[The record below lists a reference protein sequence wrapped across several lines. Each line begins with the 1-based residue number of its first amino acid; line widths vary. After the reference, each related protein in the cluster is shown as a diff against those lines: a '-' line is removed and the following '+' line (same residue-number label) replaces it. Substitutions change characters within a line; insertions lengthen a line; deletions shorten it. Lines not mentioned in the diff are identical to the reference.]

1 MKSMNMYIDQ
11 IVTEMTL
18 FDDDVNMLFFDV
30 AMEEEVAKNTTQAS
44 KEEPGMVDKMIDTVK
59 KLFIRLNGLIQKNFL
74 KFKNFMMKVAESDQG
89 FENEFRKAF
98 KAKKPLTAIKL
109 VTYDYN
115 PNILDAELLKINK
128 VIQGLFNGM
137 VNKTSYTALSDTT
150 TANDMDR
157 SPEEIYQMIF
167 KELSCP
173 GDVKDINTYF
183 IHIKNKFRVDKK
195 EILFKSSQTQE
206 YYQMTKQHS
215 MLMEKIKKSEGVVS
229 NQVATMKSNLHNTIL
244 NKQSRTEVKKRAV
257 KQCKNLTHIMNFYIR
272 FVDIYMQLNLERLFT
287 YRTVLKKLYSF

>member
-244 NKQSRTEVKKRAV
+244 NKQSKPEVKKRAV

-272 FVDIYMQLNLERLFT
+272 FMDIYMQLNLERLFT
-287 YRTVLKKLYSF
+287 YRNVIKKLYSF

>member
-1 MKSMNMYIDQ
+1 MNMYIDQ

-244 NKQSRTEVKKRAV
+244 NKQSKPEVKKRAV

-272 FVDIYMQLNLERLFT
+272 FMDIYMQLNLERLFT

>member
-167 KELSCP
+167 KEMSCP

-244 NKQSRTEVKKRAV
+244 NKQSKPEVKKRAV

-272 FVDIYMQLNLERLFT
+272 FMDIYMQLNLERLFT

>member
-30 AMEEEVAKNTTQAS
+30 VMEEEVAKNTTQAS

-115 PNILDAELLKINK
+115 PNILDAELLNINK

-244 NKQSRTEVKKRAV
+244 NKQSRAEVKKRAV